1 MNSDIV
7 VYNFETVSGK
17 FKIPI
22 DNSLIP
28 LNEAT
33 KNSIL
38 NAWEECAVFDEF
50 GRMLEALD
58 KKTIYEFQNF
68 SIEP

>member
-7 VYNFETVSGK
+7 LYNFETVSGK
-17 FKIPI
+17 FEIPI

-33 KNSIL
+33 KNSIEL
-38 NAWEECAVFDEF
+38 LQE
-50 GRMLEALD
+50 
-58 KKTIYEFQNF
+58 
-68 SIEP
+68 